1 MPTLQHLLDELRLLG
16 VDPDKTR
23 IPGQTY
29 DDILADVDKS
39 NECPEPDELPE
50 KE

>member
-1 MPTLQHLLDELRLLG
+1 MPSLQHLLDELRLLG
-16 VDPDKTR
+16 VDPDGID
-23 IPGQTY
+23 IPGQAY
-29 DDILADVDKS
+29 LGILADVVKT